1 RYSFPRVFQK
11 LPIGSAMTMFS
22 MLRLTTLLVLI
33 AVAMSVA
40 EDSAAARCRK
50 CETVSNVVKDHFV
63 KNGLKDV
70 TPAHVADKIISVC
83 KQKLAAPDHKKCEK
97 IATENAELI
106 HTHLRTG
113 QTVRGS
119 CQELK
124 LC

>member
-1 RYSFPRVFQK
+1 
-11 LPIGSAMTMFS
+11 MTFS

-33 AVAMSVA
+33 AVAIS
-40 EDSAAARCRK
+40 
-50 CETVSNVVKDHFV
+50 TVSNVVKDHFV

-70 TPAHVADKIISVC
+70 TPAHVAEKIISVC
-83 KQKLAAPDHKKCEK
+83 KEKLAASDHKKCEK